1 MAITGEK
8 ATIKIKSGEGSSVV
22 VKEMNSWELTI
33 KVDTVDTSSFDGDGW
48 AESETSLKSW
58 ECTVEGFYNSIDT
71 TGQKAIMK
79 NMLDREKIEIEL
91 YFDKAS
97 ETPDFTGKVVITEFK
112 TGAKVK
118 DGISVSYSCTGGGAL
133 TGSAIAQA

>member
-8 ATIKIKSGEGSSVV
+8 AVIKIKSESGAATV
-22 VKEMNSWELTI
+22 VKEMNSWELNI

-58 ECTVEGFYNSIDT
+58 ECSIEGFYNKTDT
-71 TGQKAIMK
+71 TGQKAILS
-79 NMLDREKIEIEL
+79 NMLGRTKIDIEL
-91 YFDKAS
+91 YYDKSS
-97 ETPDFTGKVVITEFK
+97 EMADYTGKVVITEFK

-118 DGISVSYSCTGGGAL
+118 DGINVSYSCTGSGAL
-133 TGSAIAQA
+133 SGSAMEV